1 MAATTRHSPSSDS
14 RTEPVAD
21 DAGSVSNNKYAEFRT
36 GIGYDSHRFAAGGR
50 MFLGGVEVANGIHLI
65 GHSDG
70 DAVAHALTD
79 ALLGA
84 AGSEHDIGSLFPDTD
99 PANKGRD
106 SMEMLGQA
114 VELVWQRNCVVINAD
129 VTIVTEHPRVS
140 RFREE
145 IRESLAAVLGVTRND
160 VGFKGKTNE
169 GMGWIGR
176 GEGLACMAVVTI
188 ALEAN
193 AGAE

>member
-1 MAATTRHSPSSDS
+1 MSDK
-14 RTEPVAD
+14 T
-21 DAGSVSNNKYAEFRT
+21 GSGNSNQYAEFRN

-50 MFLGGVEVANGIHLI
+50 MILGGIEVANGIHLV

-84 AGSEHDIGSLFPDTD
+84 AGSDEDIGSLFPNTD

-106 SMEMLGQA
+106 SMEMLGHA

-140 RFREE
+140 KFRDQ
-145 IRESLAAVLGVTRND
+145 IRESLAGVLGVTKTD
-160 VGFKGKTNE
+160 VGFKGKSNE

-176 GEGLACMAVVTI
+176 GEGLACIAVVTI

-193 AGAE
+193 AGAD

>member
-1 MAATTRHSPSSDS
+1 
-14 RTEPVAD
+14 VAD

-50 MFLGGVEVANGIHLI
+50 MFLGGIEVANGIHLI